1 MFSENLSEN
10 CFSLRDF
17 SLHKL
22 NEPQNFFHLQRAE
35 KKHILK
41 KNSFKLIPDTGS
53 LLEPQ
58 NFRLRRAEKSVL
70 SKNNF
75 KLFPDSSA
83 AVIRTSKF
91 LRLRR
96 AKRMFLKNNFNRF
109 WILQPVLGP

>member
-1 MFSENLSEN
+1 
-10 CFSLRDF
+10 LRDF

-22 NEPQNFFHLQRAE
+22 NEPQKFFRLRRAE

-41 KNSFKLIPDTGS
+41 KNSFKLIPDTGP

-96 AKRMFLKNNFNRF
+96 AKRMFFKK
-109 WILQPVLGP
+109 

>member
-1 MFSENLSEN
+1 
-10 CFSLRDF
+10 LRDF

-22 NEPQNFFHLQRAE
+22 NEPQKFFRLRRAE
-35 KKHILK
+35 KKHVLK
-41 KNSFKLIPDTGS
+41 KNSFKLIPDTGP

-58 NFRLRRAEKSVL
+58 NFRLRAEKSIL

-96 AKRMFLKNNFNRF
+96 AKRMFFKK
-109 WILQPVLGP
+109 